1 MNDGLFFKI
10 KLLLRSRTV
19 PVIFLRRFSYKTIK
33 RATNDFSRVIAT
45 SSNGTSYK
53 ARFEGDHAAVVK
65 EIHLIDQED
74 DFFYREV
81 QILGRLNHR
90 HVVSLTGFSVGQKK
104 FLIFENVE
112 NGSLKEHLND
122 PLRTPLN
129 WRIRLK
135 IAVGVAAA
143 LEYLHFFCD
152 PPVYH
157 VSISSNTIM
166 LDENFDAKLSDVGL
180 LGSGSDQ
187 VMAWRTS
194 SSNETNGQVYGNIMY
209 QLGLLIL
216 ELITGQ
222 SSEKTG
228 PDLIQWIEE
237 SCFPTSMDNM
247 IDPDLGNNYDSRELK
262 GLLAVA
268 RFCIKSVDKPNAYN
282 YTPQIYRYLQR
293 KVVNDLVLFF

>member
-1 MNDGLFFKI
+1 MNDGLIFKI

-19 PVIFLRRFSYKTIK
+19 PVIFLRRFSYKDIK
-33 RATNDFSRVIAT
+33 RATSDFNRVIAT
-45 SSNGTSYK
+45 SSHGTSYK
-53 ARFEGDHAAVVK
+53 ARFENGDVAVVK
-65 EIHLIDQED
+65 EVHLIDQED

-81 QILGRLNHR
+81 QLLARLHHR
-90 HVVSLTGFSVGQKK
+90 HVVALNGFSLGRKR
-104 FLIFENVE
+104 FLVFENVE

-166 LDENFDAKLSDVGL
+166 LDENFNAKLTDVGL

-194 SSNETNGQVYGNIMY
+194 SSNETTGQGYGNIMY

-268 RFCIKSVDKPNAYN
+268 RFCIKSVDKPNSF
-282 YTPQIYRYLQR
+282 TPQIYRYLQR
-293 KVVNDLVLFF
+293 KVSIHTNWV